1 MIYSLNGKLILSD
14 KTFAVIECGGVGYK
28 CFISLNTVARLP
40 KVNSDVFLYTYM
52 SVKEDAVDLYGFYSP
67 DELECFKLLI
77 SVSGVGPKAAIALL
91 SEFTADKIMLCI
103 ASSDSKSL
111 TAAAGVGNKVAQRI
125 VLELKDK
132 VAGAGFISEDTSI
145 NAAVNSGVTSNAK
158 EAVAALV
165 SLGFSQS
172 DAAVAVGK
180 YNSSLRAE
188 DLIKQALKDL
198 SRQV

>member
-132 VAGAGFISEDTSI
+132 VAGTTFISRDESI